1 VSPVDRP
8 TSNAEHVL
16 RLLKVVAAGLLLVLA
31 SAGVARA
38 QTQSVTAMWDA
49 NTDAYTVGYR
59 LYYGTAPGSYTQDI
73 NVGNVTSHPLP
84 LARGATY
91 YFVVRAYNS
100 SAQLGPA
107 SNEAT
112 IALVTAPPP
121 TATLTG
127 TRSGTNTAN
136 VTWTT
141 ANATSVT
148 VNGASV
154 ALSGSAT
161 YTISA
166 ATTYTLVATG
176 PGGSVTRTATV
187 TPVAA
192 PTATLT
198 ATRSG
203 TNTANVSWTTANA
216 TSVTVSG
223 ASVALSGSATYT
235 ISAATTYTLVAT
247 GPGGSVTRTA
257 TVSPLPSATLTA
269 TLSGSN
275 TANVSWSTSNATSV
289 TLNGAS
295 VSLSGST
302 SYTIS
307 AATTYTLVATGP
319 GGSVTRT
326 DTVTPVAAPT
336 ATLTATRSGTNTAHV
351 SWTTSNATSVTLNG
365 TAVALSGSAS
375 DTISGETTYTLVA
388 TGAGGSVTRT
398 ATVTPVGAPTATL
411 TATRSGTNTANVSW
425 TTANATSVTLNGAS
439 VALSGSASY
448 TISAATTYTLV
459 ATGPGGSVTRTA
471 TVTLVAAPT
480 ATLTATRS
488 GTNTANVS
496 WTTANATS
504 VTLNGAAV
512 ALSGSAR
519 NTISAATTY
528 TLVATGPGGS
538 VTRTA
543 MVTPVAMP
551 TAQLNATIR
560 SADAVADTATLT
572 WQTTNATSATIN
584 GVAVAL
590 SGSMQRTVT
599 ATTTFTLVAVGP
611 GGTATDSETITVTG
625 VDCVVSAW
633 SFQSATAWSTC
644 TGGQQSRTETW
655 ARTIITQPSNGGA
668 ACPALAEQR
677 VATETCSEPTPTVP
691 GTPVNVKATVSG
703 SRVTLSWSPGTTGGA
718 PTGYYLS
725 AGTSPGGSQLANS
738 LSVGNTLSVSGDLR
752 RDTYYARVRAGNA
765 AGDSAYSTEI
775 SFRIGAKSRPRKPGG
790 FTGSLQGS
798 VATLS
803 WTAPAGDG
811 EDAPTGYVIEA
822 GSAGGL
828 MNLATVPLGNVTSFQ
843 AVNVPLGVYYV
854 RVRAVNELG
863 AGVPSDEIVLQPGPG
878 TGQPLNLTSSGQG
891 SMVQL
896 GWQAPSTG
904 EVPTGYL
911 IEAGSGPGLANLAVL
926 QVGNATTF
934 STTAPP
940 GVYYVR
946 VRAVSAYGV
955 AGQASNEIVVRR

>member
-1 VSPVDRP
+1 
-8 TSNAEHVL
+8 
-16 RLLKVVAAGLLLVLA
+16 
-31 SAGVARA
+31 
-38 QTQSVTAMWDA
+38 M
-49 NTDAYTVGYR
+49 
-59 LYYGTAPGSYTQDI
+59 
-73 NVGNVTSHPLP
+73 
-84 LARGATY
+84 
-91 YFVVRAYNS
+91 
-100 SAQLGPA
+100 
-107 SNEAT
+107 
-112 IALVTAPPP
+112 
-121 TATLTG
+121 
-127 TRSGTNTAN
+127 
-136 VTWTT
+136 
-141 ANATSVT
+141 
-148 VNGASV
+148 
-154 ALSGSAT
+154 ALSGSAD
-161 YTISA
+161 YTI
-166 ATTYTLVATG
+166 
-176 PGGSVTRTATV
+176 
-187 TPVAA
+187 
-192 PTATLT
+192 
-198 ATRSG
+198 
-203 TNTANVSWTTANA
+203 NA
-216 TSVTVSG
+216 T
-223 ASVALSGSATYT
+223 
-235 ISAATTYTLVAT
+235 TTYTLVAT

-275 TANVSWSTSNATSV
+275 TANVSWTATNATSV

-295 VSLSGST
+295 VALSGSAA
-302 SYTIS
+302 YTIN
-307 AATTYTLVATGP
+307 ATTTYTLVATGP

-326 DTVTPVAAPT
+326 ATVSPLPS
-336 ATLTATRSGTNTAHV
+336 ATLTATLSGSNTANV

-365 TAVALSGSAS
+365 AVVALSGSAS
-375 DTISGETTYTLVA
+375 DTISAETTYTLVA
-388 TGAGGSVTRT
+388 TGPGGSVTRT

-425 TTANATSVTLNGAS
+425 TTSNATSVTLNGAA
-439 VALSGSASY
+439 VALSGSASD
-448 TISAATTYTLV
+448 TISAETTYTLV

-471 TVTLVAAPT
+471 TVTPVGAPT

-496 WTTANATS
+496 WTTSNATS

-512 ALSGSAR
+512 ALSGSASD
-519 NTISAATTY
+519 TISAETTY

-543 MVTPVAMP
+543 TVTPVAAPTATLTAIRSGTNTAHVSWTTSNATSVTLNGVPVPLSGSSIGTIGAATTFTLVATGPGGSVTRTATVTPVAPP

-611 GGTATDSETITVTG
+611 GGTATDSETITVTR

-633 SFQSATAWSTC
+633 SFQSAPEWSTC

-655 ARTIITQPSNGGA
+655 ARTVITQPSHGGA
-668 ACPALAEQR
+668 ACPALTEQR
-677 VATETCSEPTPTVP
+677 VATQSCSGATPTVP

-718 PTGYYLS
+718 PTGYNLS
-725 AGTSPGGSQLANS
+725 VGTAPGGSNLANS
-738 LSVGNTLSVSGDLR
+738 LSVGNTLSVSADLR
-752 RDTYYARVRAGNA
+752 RDTYYARVRAGNSV
-765 AGDSAYSTEI
+765 GNSDYSAEI
-775 SFRIGAKSRPRKPGG
+775 SFRVGAKYRPRKPGG

-803 WTAPAGDG
+803 WIAPAGDG
-811 EDAPTGYVIEA
+811 EDAPTGYVVEA
-822 GSAGGL
+822 GSASGL
-828 MNLATVPLGNVTSFQ
+828 TNLATVPLGNVTSFQ
-843 AVNVPLGVYYV
+843 AVNVPSGVYYV

-863 AGVPSDEIVLQPGPG
+863 VGVPSDEIVLQPGPG

-896 GWQAPSTG
+896 DWRAPSTG